1 MLKYKLDNLNNFPN
15 IMFFLSNEVFVYLS
29 LVIVLMSMFFYALD
43 SLSIVLKSIVI
54 LTFLLIF
61 FSIFPYLDQ
70 DDKNLLN
77 PQTILKGFSNTSL
90 ITVLCLLILG
100 QGVVQTRALDNV
112 LSSLTRLFPDR
123 PSIVIIFCLM
133 LVLILSAFINNTP
146 VVIIFIPILQGI
158 IKNTNS
164 SLGRFLMPLS
174 YVAILGGMTTL
185 IGSSTNLLVSDSLKT
200 YSDITLGFFDFTLAG
215 SIIAFSGFIYVI
227 IFSKFDVFLKD
238 RSPQSN
244 EFLDNREN
252 NFITQVVIN
261 ENSSLIGKN
270 TQDGKFPGLEKIK
283 VLMIQRGEHAEHGP
297 FESFVLEEGDILVVS
312 ISREQLTEILSKDIV
327 LIEDTEK
334 SEDTI
339 DNKLITEAMV
349 TPSSSLVGNTIENVS
364 FRYRYNCL
372 VIGLQRKS
380 RIITKKMGEL
390 PLEPGDTLLIQG
402 NKEVIKNLRNQN
414 DLLPMEWATS
424 EISNKEIANRSLLIF
439 LSVISLGAFEIL
451 PLVVASLLGVVSILF
466 FKVLTIRQ
474 VIRSIDNNLLL
485 LIVTSLALGQVIQVT
500 GTANFLSEFLLQ
512 ILEGSSPMTIILCFY
527 IFVSITTNFISNN
540 ACAVLFSPIAIDIA
554 DKLLVDPK
562 ILAIA
567 LIFAV
572 NTSFL
577 TPLAYQTNLLVM
589 GPGHYKFIDY
599 VKFGLP
605 LTILCWLI
613 FYITFPIFYDV

>member
-1 MLKYKLDNLNNFPN
+1 
-15 IMFFLSNEVFVYLS
+15 MFFLSEEVFIYLS
-29 LVIVLMSMFFYALD
+29 LLIVLSSMIFYAID
-43 SLSIVLKSIVI
+43 NLSIIFKSIVI

-61 FSIFPYLDQ
+61 FSIFPFQ
-70 DDKNLLN
+70 ADDGKNLLN
-77 PQTILKGFSNTSL
+77 PQTILSGFSNTSL
-90 ITVLCLLILG
+90 ITVLSLLILG
-100 QGVVQTRALDNV
+100 QGVVQTRALDNA
-112 LSSLTRLFPDR
+112 LSLLLKIFPDK
-123 PSIVIIFCLM
+123 PNLVIIICLL
-133 LVLILSAFINNTP
+133 LVVVLSAFINNTP

-158 IKNTNS
+158 IKNMNS

-200 YSDITLGFFDFTLAG
+200 YSNITLGFFDFTLAG
-215 SIIAFSGFIYVI
+215 SIIAFSGFLYVVV
-227 IFSKFDVFLKD
+227 FSKFKLFLTD
-238 RSPQSN
+238 RSPSTN
-244 EFLDNREN
+244 ELLDNRDN
-252 NFITQVVIN
+252 NFITQLVVNRNSELIN
-261 ENSSLIGKN
+261 QSTTEG
-270 TQDGKFPGLEKIK
+270 QFPGLEKIK
-283 VLMIQRGEHAEHGP
+283 ILMIQRGEHAEHGP
-297 FESFVLEEGDILVVS
+297 FEGLILEEGDILVVS
-312 ISREQLTEILSKDIV
+312 ISREQLTDVLAKNIV
-327 LIEDTEK
+327 SIEYEK
-334 SEDTI
+334 KGEEF
-339 DNKLITEAMV
+339 DNNQLITEAMV

-402 NKEVIKNLRNQN
+402 EAEVIKNLRNQS

-424 EISNKEIANRSLLIF
+424 EIHNKEIANKSLLIF
-439 LSVISLGAFEIL
+439 LTVVGLGALEVL

-466 FKVLTIRQ
+466 FKVLNIRQ
-474 VIRSIDNNLLL
+474 VIRSIDNSLLL

-500 GTANFLSEFLLQ
+500 GTANFLSDFLLN
-512 ILEGSSPMTIILCFY
+512 ILEGSSAMTIILCFY

-540 ACAVLFSPIAIDIA
+540 ACAVLFAPIAIDIA
-554 DKLLVDPK
+554 EKLSVDPK
-562 ILAIA
+562 TVAIA

-599 VKFGLP
+599 VKFGMP
-605 LTILCWLI
+605 LTVLCWLI
-613 FYITFPIFYDV
+613 FYFTFPAIYKI

>member
-1 MLKYKLDNLNNFPN
+1 
-15 IMFFLSNEVFVYLS
+15 MFFLSEEVFIYLS
-29 LVIVLMSMFFYALD
+29 LLIVLSSMIFYAID
-43 SLSIVLKSIVI
+43 NLSIIFKSIVI

-61 FSIFPYLDQ
+61 FSIFPFQ
-70 DDKNLLN
+70 ADDGKNLLN
-77 PQTILKGFSNTSL
+77 PQTILSGFSNTSL
-90 ITVLCLLILG
+90 ITVLSLLILG
-100 QGVVQTRALDNV
+100 QGVVQTRALDNA
-112 LSSLTRLFPDR
+112 LSLLLKIFPDK
-123 PSIVIIFCLM
+123 PNLVIIICLL
-133 LVLILSAFINNTP
+133 LVVVLSAFINNTP

-158 IKNTNS
+158 IKNMNS

-200 YSDITLGFFDFTLAG
+200 YSNITLGFFDFTLAG
-215 SIIAFSGFIYVI
+215 SIIAFSGFLYVVV
-227 IFSKFDVFLKD
+227 FSKFKLFLTD
-238 RSPQSN
+238 RSPSTN
-244 EFLDNREN
+244 ELLDNRDN
-252 NFITQVVIN
+252 NFITQLVVNRNSELIN
-261 ENSSLIGKN
+261 KS
-270 TQDGKFPGLEKIK
+270 TTDGQFPGLEKIK
-283 VLMIQRGEHAEHGP
+283 ILMIQRGEHAEHGP
-297 FESFVLEEGDILVVS
+297 FEGLILEEGDILVVS
-312 ISREQLTEILSKDIV
+312 ISREQLTDVLAKNIVSIEYEKKD
-327 LIEDTEK
+327 EEF
-334 SEDTI
+334 
-339 DNKLITEAMV
+339 DNNQLITEAMV

-402 NKEVIKNLRNQN
+402 EAEVIKNLRNQS

-424 EISNKEIANRSLLIF
+424 EIHNKEIANKSLLIF
-439 LSVISLGAFEIL
+439 LTVVGLGALEVL

-466 FKVLTIRQ
+466 FKVLNIRQ
-474 VIRSIDNNLLL
+474 VIRSIDNSLLL

-500 GTANFLSEFLLQ
+500 GTANFLSDFLLN
-512 ILEGSSPMTIILCFY
+512 ILEGSSAMTIILCFY

-540 ACAVLFSPIAIDIA
+540 ACAVLFAPIAIDIA
-554 DKLLVDPK
+554 EKLSVDPK
-562 ILAIA
+562 TVAIA

-599 VKFGLP
+599 VKFGMP
-605 LTILCWLI
+605 LTVLCWLI
-613 FYITFPIFYDV
+613 FYFTFPAIYKI

>member
-1 MLKYKLDNLNNFPN
+1 
-15 IMFFLSNEVFVYLS
+15 MFFLSEEVFIYLS
-29 LVIVLMSMFFYALD
+29 LLIVLSSMIFYAID
-43 SLSIVLKSIVI
+43 NLSIIFKSIVI

-61 FSIFPYLDQ
+61 FSIFPFQ
-70 DDKNLLN
+70 ADDGKNLLN
-77 PQTILKGFSNTSL
+77 PQTILSGFSNTSL
-90 ITVLCLLILG
+90 ITVLSLLILG
-100 QGVVQTRALDNV
+100 QGVVQTRALDNA
-112 LSSLTRLFPDR
+112 LSLLLKIFPDK
-123 PSIVIIFCLM
+123 PNLVIIICLL
-133 LVLILSAFINNTP
+133 LVVVLSAFINNTP

-158 IKNTNS
+158 IKNMNS

-200 YSDITLGFFDFTLAG
+200 YSNITLGFFDFTLAG
-215 SIIAFSGFIYVI
+215 SIIAFSGFLYVVV
-227 IFSKFDVFLKD
+227 FSKFKLFLTD
-238 RSPQSN
+238 RSPSTN
-244 EFLDNREN
+244 ELLDNRDN
-252 NFITQVVIN
+252 NFITQLVVNRNSELIN
-261 ENSSLIGKN
+261 QS
-270 TQDGKFPGLEKIK
+270 TTDGQFPGLEKIK
-283 VLMIQRGEHAEHGP
+283 ILMIQRGEHAEHGP
-297 FESFVLEEGDILVVS
+297 FEGLILEEGDILVVS
-312 ISREQLTEILSKDIV
+312 ISREQLTDVLAKNIVSIEYEKKD
-327 LIEDTEK
+327 EEF
-334 SEDTI
+334 
-339 DNKLITEAMV
+339 DNNQLITEAMV

-402 NKEVIKNLRNQN
+402 EAEVIKNLRNQS

-424 EISNKEIANRSLLIF
+424 EIHNKEIANKSLIIF
-439 LSVISLGAFEIL
+439 LTVVGLGALEIL

-466 FKVLTIRQ
+466 FKVLNIRQ
-474 VIRSIDNNLLL
+474 VIRSIDNSLLL

-500 GTANFLSEFLLQ
+500 GTANFLSDFLLN
-512 ILEGSSPMTIILCFY
+512 ILEGSSAMTIILCFY

-540 ACAVLFSPIAIDIA
+540 ACAVLFAPIAIDIA
-554 DKLLVDPK
+554 EKLSVDPK
-562 ILAIA
+562 TVAIA

-599 VKFGLP
+599 VKFGMP

-613 FYITFPIFYDV
+613 FYFTFPVIYKI